1 MDKFE
6 KRSKGVKK
14 HETEKYEFIKE
25 QIRPQRK
32 RHILDFV
39 NRVFEFMVL
48 ALVFGGVAGVVFW
61 NVNNGLSSSASMSE
75 QDISTTQPE
84 YQTTVPESTSTVH
97 TSHIEGVDKSE
108 DIGKKDMTV
117 IEEQNRASKKLS
129 AIGDRF
135 AVSLVNVIDKN
146 NKEAWYQSVSGNYD
160 TVTSGIFFKESNLYY
175 YIIAVSDMAEQKS
188 PAIEFEDGEI
198 ADADFISSDNNIG
211 LSVLCVAKKDISK
224 ERQEKIVIPD
234 FGSTISVSAGSNVIL
249 AGAPNGVM
257 YSVMTGN
264 IIKSSINMPI
274 TDNIIS
280 LFATDIFYTEGANGI
295 VLNTRGKVIG
305 FITDSYKNATG
316 KSNIGFIGI
325 SSIIDIINGMAK
337 GQTTPRLGIEG
348 YDVDENTAKAHN
360 IEKGVYLSTIYSG
373 SPAYSGGMRVADVI
387 KQIDEKEVSS
397 LTALHNI
404 LKGYNAGD
412 AVIVTFSRKSGK
424 KNNIKRC
431 RVVLG

>member
-1 MDKFE
+1 MDKFG

-32 RHILDFV
+32 RHMLDFV

-61 NVNNGLSSSASMSE
+61 NVNNGLSSSASMPE
-75 QDISTTQPE
+75 QDISTSQPE
-84 YQTTVPESTSTVH
+84 YQTMTPESTSTMH
-97 TSHIEGVDKSE
+97 TSHLEGID
-108 DIGKKDMTV
+108 KKDMTV

-129 AIGDRF
+129 AIGDQF
-135 AVSLVNVIDKN
+135 AFSLVNVIDKN
-146 NKEAWYQSVSGNYD
+146 NREAWYQSVSGNYD
-160 TVTSGIFFKESNLYY
+160 TVISGIFFKESNLYY
-175 YIIAVSDMAEQKS
+175 YIIAVSDIAEQES
-188 PAIEFEDGEI
+188 PAIEFEDGET
-198 ADADFISSDNNIG
+198 ADANFISSDNNIG
-211 LSVLCVAKKDISK
+211 LSVLCVAKKDISE

-234 FGSTISVSAGSNVIL
+234 FGSTISVCAGSNVIL

-264 IIKSSINMPI
+264 IIKSGISMPI

-280 LFATDIFYTEGANGI
+280 LFSTDIFYTEGANGV

-337 GQTTPRLGIEG
+337 GKTTPCLGIEG
-348 YDVDENTAKAHN
+348 YDVDENTAKTHN
-360 IEKGVYLSTIYSG
+360 IEKGVYLSAIYSG
-373 SPAYSGGMRVADVI
+373 SPAYSGGMRVADVL

-431 RVVLG
+431 RVVLR